1 MVLMRHFATSTAAL
15 AILLAAAFAC
25 SSSSEEEATP
35 GDPDA
40 AAVDDAGTA
49 VLPPP
54 SGSSPAGPAGSGL
67 KTGLPCDVQAIIED
81 RCIACHAGTSPPPL
95 LTYADLTAKS
105 AVDPTKTLAQLS
117 LERMKSATAPMP
129 PPPAEKPAPEEIK
142 VFEDWVAA
150 GTPMGAVCTDPPP
163 DGGTLDGGGD
173 AGGDGGVKC
182 TSGTTWNGGNN
193 GSPLMRP
200 GEACNACHQVMGGP
214 NLRIAGTVYPTL
226 HEPNSCN
233 GSAPP
238 PQLTVVITENS
249 GRITRLPVN
258 SAGNFFTRTRI
269 TAPYKA
275 AVTDGTKT
283 RSMVGSVTSGDCNS
297 CHSVAGANGAPGRVM
312 AP

>member
-1 MVLMRHFATSTAAL
+1 MRRFAVSTAAL
-15 AILLAAAFAC
+15 ALLIGAALAC
-25 SSSSEEEATP
+25 SSSSDEAT

-40 AAVDDAGTA
+40 AAGDETGTA

-54 SGSSPAGPAGSGL
+54 SGSSPPGPAGSGL

-105 AVDPTKTLAQLS
+105 KVDPTKTLAQLS
-117 LERMKSATAPMP
+117 LERMKSTTAPMP
-129 PPPAEKPAPEEIK
+129 PPPAEKPDPAEIK

-150 GTPMGAVCTDPPP
+150 GTPMGAMCTDPPP
-163 DGGTLDGGGD
+163 DGGAPDGGD
-173 AGGDGGVKC
+173 GGVADGGVKC
-182 TSGTTWNGGNN
+182 TSGTTWAQGNT

-200 GEACNACHQVMGGP
+200 GEACSACHQVMGGP

-226 HEPNSCN
+226 HEPNLCN
-233 GSAPP
+233 GDGPP
-238 PQLTVVITENS
+238 PQLTVVITENN
-249 GRITRLPVN
+249 GRVTRLPVN
-258 SAGNFFTRTRI
+258 AAGNFSTRARI

-283 RSMVGSVTSGDCNS
+283 RAMVGSVTSGDCNS
-297 CHSVAGANGAPGRVM
+297 CHTVAGANGAPGRVM
-312 AP
+312 SP